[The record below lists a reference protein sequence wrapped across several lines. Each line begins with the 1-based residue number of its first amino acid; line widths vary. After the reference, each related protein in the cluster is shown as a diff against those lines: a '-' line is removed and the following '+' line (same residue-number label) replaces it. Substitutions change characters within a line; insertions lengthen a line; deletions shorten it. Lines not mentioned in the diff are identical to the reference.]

1 MATRR
6 AFTLIELLTV
16 IAIIALLAAI
26 TFPVYT
32 KVKDSGNRSADL
44 SHMNTL
50 RSALQ
55 LYESDQG
62 GYPPALLGYVTLYTS
77 GPSAGNVVPADQIKN
92 GYLFPR
98 RLPALT
104 DLKPAYNRFGPTVVL
119 NDGSAGN
126 DVVFPNK
133 DAEPGAIFDANGD
146 GNITTAD
153 DVAGARQAFG
163 PADGPVCWLETSSSP
178 VVNVQSIVAGSA
190 CSGSGA
196 QPRRFY
202 AVSGYDVSEV
212 PLPAGAKRY
221 ELRYARFWTVNALV
235 PHAGTSGSIVGGPDD
250 DPRQL
255 GYSNPPDDTVVTWN
269 SYYRDYSSAGVPSH
283 NKLDLLLTLGGAAKP
298 VDSKQMSDIS
308 WRQRRT
314 R

>member
-26 TFPVYT
+26 TFPVYSR
-32 KVKDSGNRSADL
+32 VKDSANRSADL

-77 GPSAGNVVPADQIKN
+77 GPNAGNVIPADQLKN
-92 GYLFPR
+92 GFLYNR
-98 RLPALT
+98 RLPSLT
-104 DLKPAYNRFGPTVVL
+104 DLKPAYNRFGPTEVL
-119 NDGSAGN
+119 NDDPGKD

-133 DAEPGAIFDANGD
+133 DTEPGAIFDANGD
-146 GNITTAD
+146 GSITSAD

-163 PADGPVCWLETSSSP
+163 PADGKVCWLETSNSP
-178 VVNVQSIVAGSA
+178 VTNVQAIVAGSA
-190 CSGSGA
+190 CSSSNA
-196 QPRRFY
+196 KPRMFY
-202 AVSGYDVSEV
+202 AVSGYDVAEV
-212 PLPAGAKRY
+212 PVSSSAKRY
-221 ELRYARFWTVNALV
+221 ELRYTRFWTVNALV
-235 PHAGTSGSIVGGPDD
+235 PHTVGSVTIVGGPDD

-269 SYYRDYSSAGVPSH
+269 SYFRDYSSPGVPSH

-298 VDSKQMSDIS
+298 VDSKLMSDIS